1 METRLPLLSID
12 EEKLILGPYDRHV
25 KQVSRRLGVRL
36 SSRAGELRFQGPD
49 DAVQALVPRVEDLLQ
64 RLRRGEKLSP
74 LEVETALL
82 GSADVA
88 AERSRSVF
96 GEALPDDSRPRRMP
110 TARTEAQ
117 ARYLE
122 ALQDQ
127 DLVLATGPAGTGKT
141 YLAVAAALQALRRG
155 EVKRLVLT
163 RPVVE
168 AGEHLGFLPGDL
180 EDKIDPYLRPLF
192 DAMSDLL
199 GPAQARRMRELDIV
213 EIAPL
218 AFMRGRT
225 LARSF
230 VILDEAQNATT
241 GQLKMFLTRL
251 GEGTRAVVTGDRTQ
265 SDLPS
270 EQKGGLADA
279 IDRLQ
284 DMPGV
289 RWIEFSKVDVQR
301 SQLVQRIVEAYG
313 DDE

>member
-82 GSADVA
+82 GRADTSA
-88 AERSRSVF
+88 EHSRSVF
-96 GEALPDDSRPRRMP
+96 GEALPDESSPRRMP

-117 ARYLE
+117 AAYLE

-279 IDRLQ
+279 IDRLKT
-284 DMPGV
+284 MPGV
-289 RWIEFSKVDVQR
+289 SWIEFSKVDVQR
-301 SQLVQRIVEAYG
+301 SELVQRIVEAYG
-313 DDE
+313 DDD

>member
-1 METRLPLLSID
+1 MLSLD

-49 DAVQALVPRVEDLLQ
+49 DAVQALVPRVEDLLE
-64 RLRRGEKLSP
+64 RLRRGQKLGP

-82 GSADVA
+82 GNTDQA

-96 GEALPDDSRPRRMP
+96 GEAMPDETRPRRMP
-110 TARTEAQ
+110 TARTKAQ
-117 ARYLE
+117 GVYLE
-122 ALQDQ
+122 ALNDK

-284 DMPGV
+284 GTPGV
-289 RWIEFSKVDVQR
+289 QWVEFSKVDVQR
-301 SQLVQRIVEAYG
+301 SELVQRIVEAYG

>member
-1 METRLPLLSID
+1 METRLPLLSLD

-49 DAVQALVPRVEDLLQ
+49 DAVQALVPRVEDLLV
-64 RLRRGEKLSP
+64 RLRRGEKLGP

-82 GSADVA
+82 GNADQS

-96 GEALPDDSRPRRMP
+96 GEAMPDEAQPRRMP
-110 TARTEAQ
+110 TARTKAQ
-117 ARYLE
+117 GVYLE
-122 ALQDQ
+122 ALQDK

-270 EQKGGLADA
+270 EQKGGLAEA

-284 DMPGV
+284 DTRGV
-289 RWIEFSKVDVQR
+289 QWVEFSKVDVQR
-301 SQLVQRIVEAYG
+301 SELVQRIVEAYG

>member
-1 METRLPLLSID
+1 METRLPLLSLD

-49 DAVQALVPRVEDLLQ
+49 DAVASLVPRVEDLLV
-64 RLRRGEKLSP
+64 RMRRGEALTP
-74 LEVETALL
+74 LDVETALL
-82 GSADVA
+82 GQADQG
-88 AERSRSVF
+88 AERTRSVF
-96 GEALPDDSRPRRMP
+96 GEALPEEPRSRRMP
-110 TARTEAQ
+110 TARTAAQ
-117 ARYLE
+117 QEYLE
-122 ALQDQ
+122 ALQHQ
-127 DLVLATGPAGTGKT
+127 DLILATGPAGTGKT

-168 AGEHLGFLPGDL
+168 AGERLGFLPGDL

-225 LARSF
+225 LSRSF
-230 VILDEAQNATT
+230 VILDEAQNATN
-241 GQLKMFLTRL
+241 GQIKMFLTRL
-251 GEGTRAVVTGDRTQ
+251 GEGTRAVVTGDRSQ
-265 SDLPS
+265 SDLPQ

-284 DMPGV
+284 GTEGV
-289 RWIEFSKVDVQR
+289 RWIEFSKNDVQR
-301 SQLVQRIVEAYG
+301 SELVQRIVEAYG

>member
-36 SSRAGELRFQGPD
+36 SSRAGALRFQGPD
-49 DAVQALVPRVEDLLQ
+49 DAVQALVPRVEDVLQ

-270 EQKGGLADA
+270 EQKGGLVDA

>member
-1 METRLPLLSID
+1 METRLPLLSLD

-49 DAVQALVPRVEDLLQ
+49 DAVASMVERVEDVLA
-64 RLRRGEKLSP
+64 RIRRGEQLGP
-74 LEVETALL
+74 LEVETSLL
-82 GSADVA
+82 GSTDDA
-88 AERSRSVF
+88 AERSRTVF
-96 GEALPDDSRPRRMP
+96 GEAGPSDRRVGRMP
-110 TARTEAQ
+110 QARTAAQ
-117 ARYLE
+117 QRYLD
-122 ALQDQ
+122 ALQSS

-141 YLAVAAALQALRRG
+141 YLAVASALQALRRG

-168 AGEHLGFLPGDL
+168 AGEQLGFLPGDL
-180 EDKIDPYLRPLF
+180 EDKVDPYLRPLF
-192 DAMSDLL
+192 DAMTDLL
-199 GPAQARRMRELDIV
+199 GPAQARRMRDLEIV
-213 EIAPL
+213 EVAPL

-230 VILDEAQNATT
+230 VILDEAQNATP

-270 EQKGGLADA
+270 DKEGGLADA
-279 IDRLQ
+279 IVRLSPL
-284 DMPGV
+284 PGV
-289 RWIEFSKVDVQR
+289 KWVEFAASDVQR
-301 SQLVQRIVEAYG
+301 SPLVQRIVEAY
-313 DDE
+313 DD

>member
-82 GSADVA
+82 GSADVS

-96 GEALPDDSRPRRMP
+96 GEALPDEARPRRMP
-110 TARTEAQ
+110 TARTVAQ
-117 ARYLE
+117 AAYLE

-141 YLAVAAALQALRRG
+141 YLAVSAALQALRRG

-251 GEGTRAVVTGDRTQ
+251 GEGTRAVVTGERTQ

-284 DMPGV
+284 RMPGV
-289 RWIEFSKVDVQR
+289 SWIEFSKVDVQR
-301 SQLVQRIVEAYG
+301 SELVQRIVEAYG

>member
-1 METRLPLLSID
+1 METRLPLLSLD

-36 SSRAGELRFQGPD
+36 SSRGGELRFQGPD
-49 DAVQALVPRVEDLLQ
+49 DAVQALVPRVEDLLT
-64 RLRRGEKLSP
+64 RMRRGDKLGP

-82 GSADVA
+82 GSMDPS
-88 AERSRSVF
+88 AERARSVF
-96 GEALPDDSRPRRMP
+96 GEALPDETQPRRMP

-117 ARYLE
+117 RVYLE
-122 ALQDQ
+122 ALQRD
-127 DLVLATGPAGTGKT
+127 DLILATGPAGTGKT

-168 AGEHLGFLPGDL
+168 AGERLGFLPGDL

-225 LARSF
+225 LARSY

-251 GEGTRAVVTGDRTQ
+251 GKGTRAVVSGDRTQ
-265 SDLPS
+265 SDLPQ

-284 DMPGV
+284 GTPGV
-289 RWIEFSKVDVQR
+289 SWIEFSKADVQR
-301 SQLVQRIVEAYG
+301 SALVQRIGEAYG

>member
-1 METRLPLLSID
+1 ID

-49 DAVQALVPRVEDLLQ
+49 DAVQALVPRVEGLLQ
-64 RLRRGEKLSP
+64 RLRGGEKLGP

-82 GSADVA
+82 ASVDVV

-96 GEALPDDSRPRRMP
+96 GEALPDESQPRRMP
-110 TARTEAQ
+110 TARTQAQ
-117 ARYLE
+117 ATYLE

-230 VILDEAQNATT
+230 VILDEAQNATS

-270 EQKGGLADA
+270 GQKGGLAGA

-284 DMPGV
+284 NMAGV
-289 RWIEFSKVDVQR
+289 SWIEFSKVDVQR
-301 SQLVQRIVEAYG
+301 SKLVQRIVEAYG
-313 DDE
+313 EDD